1 MIAAATPLPNS
12 NLIPTSYIANSAV
25 EIAPN
30 IMILGA
36 ISTAELAMYDV
47 GIKFELG
54 SGVAAAIKH
63 LKV

>member
-1 MIAAATPLPNS
+1 
-12 NLIPTSYIANSAV
+12 
-25 EIAPN
+25 
-30 IMILGA
+30 MILGA